1 MTYHQ
6 SLSETIKLQAHFVG
20 IPKITEKTHE
30 EFFKRGKMLQALG
43 VGFMQEGRMP
53 TLEEVKDNIGT
64 EIVEARP
71 LNANQWKSALFSMV
85 QDLSKE
91 RIKRETNLV
100 KQSHEELVTK

>member
-43 VGFMQEGRMP
+43 VGFMEEGRMP

-64 EIVEARP
+64 EIVEAKP
-71 LNANQWKSALFSMV
+71 LDPKQWKSALFSV
-85 QDLSKE
+85 VEDLSKE
-91 RIKRETNLV
+91 IIKRETNHEKV
-100 KQSHEELVTK
+100 PHEELVAK